1 MPEGLPN
8 SLRLNGHLL
17 QQPELAA
24 ATGHFPESDSL
35 IASVIDFLRLW
46 FDDDDS
52 IDQQTSGST
61 GQPKLIRLSKQA
73 MVNSA
78 AMTNSFFQLEK
89 AHQALLCLSPE
100 YIAGKMMIVRAML
113 SGMNLLTSTVG
124 SNPLAEC
131 VRPIDF
137 AAMVPLQVSTILKHD
152 PDKLSLVSKLIIG
165 GSAIDARL
173 EALLQ
178 HQQTKCWHTYGMTET
193 ISHIALRKV
202 NGVDRSDWFSPLDN
216 IRLSTDSRQCLV
228 IDAPALHNET
238 LITND
243 LVELRNDGSF
253 RMLGRVDDVIVSAGH
268 KIHPLLLEKKIS
280 PLLPYPFLISSVPHP
295 EAGSETVLVIGH
307 TYGIG
312 ELFAL
317 WKALEEKLSP
327 VEMPRRIAFIEQIP
341 SLPGEKTDRNTV
353 RKLLLQHLSKNLT
366 EHT

>member
-1 MPEGLPN
+1 MTEGLPN

-24 ATGHFPESDSL
+24 AQRHCPETDSL
-35 IASVIDFLRLW
+35 VMAVIAFLRVW
-46 FDDDDS
+46 FNDEDF

-78 AMTNSFFQLEK
+78 TTTNSFFQLEK
-89 AHQALLCLSPE
+89 PHQALLCLSPE

-113 SGMNLLTSTVG
+113 SGMNLVTSTVG

-131 VRPIDF
+131 VRPMDF

-152 PDKLSLVSKLIIG
+152 PEKLRLVSKLIIG
-165 GSAIDARL
+165 GSAIDSRL
-173 EALLQ
+173 EAQLQ
-178 HQQTKCWHTYGMTET
+178 LQQTQCWHTYGMTET

-202 NGVDRSDWFSPLDN
+202 NGDDRSDWFSPLGN
-216 IRLSTDSRQCLV
+216 ISLSTDSRKCLV

-243 LVELRNDGSF
+243 LVELRSDGSF

-280 PLLPYPFLISSVPHP
+280 PLLPHPFLISSVPHP

-312 ELFAL
+312 ELFRL
-317 WKALEEKLSP
+317 WKTLEEKLSP

-341 SLPGEKTDRNTV
+341 RLPGEKTDRKAV
-353 RKLLLQHLSKNLT
+353 RQLLLLQHKA
-366 EHT
+366 